1 MGATSSISPRLAR
14 EDYDAFRILLRDDRD
29 FPDTFEAW
37 ERLRLRHDVKRVNSG
52 HKIRDVLVTPA
63 EFAAYC
69 RACGR
74 APTAQM
80 LIACAVAKAAKKGA
94 HA

>member
-1 MGATSSISPRLAR
+1 MSSSSVSPRLAP

-29 FPDTFEAW
+29 FPDSFETW
-37 ERLRLRHDVKRVNSG
+37 ESLRLRHDVKRVNSG
-52 HKIRDVLVTPA
+52 HKIQDVLITPA
-63 EFAAYC
+63 EFAEYC

-74 APTAQM
+74 EPTAGM
-80 LIACAVAKAAKKGA
+80 LIACAVAKAAKMGT